1 MQQSH
6 GMGYAE
12 YSRGVDQLLKV
23 EKRRQ
28 KEYEASRRMVSEA
41 GRQIHK

>member
-12 YSRGVDQLLKV
+12 YSNKLDQRLEV

-28 KEYEASRRMVSEA
+28 KEYEESRKIVAEVD
-41 GRQIHK
+41 RQLHK